1 MAETEKGLLT
11 VGYRTR
17 DIVILGL
24 LLLTVLVLVFFSCQK
39 RDLDRQYVWKS
50 DKPVSAALYGHK
62 GELSA
67 DRIRS
72 LLSKVMDPELNV
84 SITDLGLIR
93 DISVKGNSAHIVMT
107 LTVPTCPLA
116 KDIIESVRAALF
128 SYPGVRE
135 ARLDLTFDPPW
146 SWEDTRPGLRE
157 ELIMRMR
164 AEKGLA
170 EGGSR

>member
-1 MAETEKGLLT
+1 MLNIMQKIIFILLII
-11 VGYRTR
+11 
-17 DIVILGL
+17 IVA
-24 LLLTVLVLVFFSCQK
+24 VLIVMSIPRGKLKSS
-39 RDLDRQYVWKS
+39 YEWKS
-50 DKPVSAALYGHK
+50 DRPASEALYGHK

-67 DRIRS
+67 DIVRT
-72 LLSKVMDPELNV
+72 LLSQVMDPELHV

-93 DISVKGNSAHIVMT
+93 DISVKGNSAHIIMT
-107 LTVPTCPLA
+107 LTVPTCPFA
-116 KDIIESVRAALF
+116 KDIIESVRTALF
-128 SYPGVRE
+128 SHPGVRE
-135 ARLDLTFDPPW
+135 ARLNMTFDPPW